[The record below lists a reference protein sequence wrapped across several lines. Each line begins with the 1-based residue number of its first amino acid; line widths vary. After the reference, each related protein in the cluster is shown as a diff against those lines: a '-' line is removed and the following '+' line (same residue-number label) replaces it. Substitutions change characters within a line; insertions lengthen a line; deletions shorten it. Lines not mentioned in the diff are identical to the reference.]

1 MSFFRRVCTACFR
14 VSATLYDRGNGWQ
27 FRQAYDY
34 WAWGGEEEGGG
45 EGTCS
50 FIREQLTGLRVA
62 NLHSPLSL
70 PLPSLDRYGISWPT
84 EKFQPSVRVSFSCH
98 DELPLVNAIFLAGD
112 ARLANGYVCRVRT
125 FKMRARSVTKLGL
138 VDVQEC
144 FRLLPKE
151 GMGSELRSSKCNRSF
166 SDDFQSRLL
175 FKPRIVYASLNRYV
189 SNREIIIKYMRKN
202 ENIKIRNDQLG

>member
-84 EKFQPSVRVSFSCH
+84 EKFQPSVRVSFSRH

-125 FKMRARSVTKLGL
+125 SKMRARSVTKL
-138 VDVQEC
+138 EC
-144 FRLLPKE
+144 
-151 GMGSELRSSKCNRSF
+151 
-166 SDDFQSRLL
+166 
-175 FKPRIVYASLNRYV
+175 
-189 SNREIIIKYMRKN
+189 
-202 ENIKIRNDQLG
+202 

>member
-1 MSFFRRVCTACFR
+1 MRRLFSRFHDSLRPRKRLAISPSVR
-14 VSATLYDRGNGWQ
+14 LLGLERRG
-27 FRQAYDY
+27 
-34 WAWGGEEEGGG
+34 GGRG

-62 NLHSPLSL
+62 NLHSPLFL

-84 EKFQPSVRVSFSCH
+84 EKFQPSVRVSFSRH

-144 FRLLPKE
+144 FQLLPKE
-151 GMGSELRSSKCNRSF
+151 GMGSELRSSKVFPRWF
-166 SDDFQSRLL
+166 S
-175 FKPRIVYASLNRYV
+175 IA
-189 SNREIIIKYMRKN
+189 III
-202 ENIKIRNDQLG
+202 